1 MMTITDHEQGD
12 DMQLGKKKKEN
23 IGECEGVDE
32 VQELKNTK

>member
-1 MMTITDHEQGD
+1 MTITDHEQGD
-12 DMQLGKKKKEN
+12 DMQLGKKKKN